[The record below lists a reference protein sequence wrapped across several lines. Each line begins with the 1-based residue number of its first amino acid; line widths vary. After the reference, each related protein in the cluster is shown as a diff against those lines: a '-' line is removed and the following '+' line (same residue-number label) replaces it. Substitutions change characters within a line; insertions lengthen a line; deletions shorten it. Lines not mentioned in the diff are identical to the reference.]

1 MRTELLSPAGNM
13 ETLIAACNNGAD
25 AVYVGGK
32 AFGARAFAPNFSN
45 SELKEAVKYCH
56 LYGVKLYVTANT
68 VVFENEIE
76 DFLDYMKFLYE
87 IGVDAVIM
95 QDLGMINLVRRL
107 IPNLEIHASTQINCH
122 NDESLR
128 LLHEMGVTRAVLA
141 REMSIDEIKG
151 LKCPIEKEI
160 FIHGALCVSYSGQ
173 CLFSSLNGGRSGN
186 RGSCTG
192 SCRLPYKLYDDK
204 EEIKTDGRYLLSTK
218 ELCSVNNIKSILDL
232 KIDSLKIEGR
242 MKSPEYVG
250 YVTKV
255 YRRLIDEYYLGGNP
269 TITEDEMYNLTTLFN
284 REFTQGYLFND
295 NIYNIKTPNHLG
307 SPLGKVIKVNE
318 HKIFIKLNHDLV
330 QEDGIRFCES
340 SKGMIINKLYNE
352 KGLLVNHVNKG
363 EIAVVDN
370 KIGLSSKDNVN
381 KTISKKL
388 MEMINKVS
396 SKKIPITFKLKALVN
411 QNLELLISD
420 GTNEITEKSIV
431 LDKARNKSTT
441 KEEVYSK
448 LNKLGSTPF
457 YLDKCEIQL
466 DDVFIPMSFLNE
478 LRRKVCDELISKR
491 CECNNKV
498 NFKYEKK
505 IIEQN
510 NDSMSILVRNEEQLK
525 CVLGKGR
532 IYTEDYELYKKYKG
546 ENVFYKLPRIMN
558 NFLDYKNEKLLV
570 SELGGI
576 YKYSKNNVVI
586 ADYPLNITNS
596 ETVNFLHSLG
606 VKISTI
612 SPEVPDYGMEK
623 YCYPTEK
630 IVYGKPDL
638 MILKTFRKDGK
649 YLKNNIGNYFP
660 IIHGRYTTILNHQN
674 IYLRNYK
681 GRIILLDETEKKIK
695 DLVS

>member
-1 MRTELLSPAGNM
+1 MKTELLSPAGNM

-32 AFGARAFAPNFSN
+32 VFGARAFAPNFSN
-45 SELKEAVKYCH
+45 AELKEAVQYCH

-68 VVFENEIE
+68 VVFENEID
-76 DFLDYMKFLYE
+76 DFLEYMKFLYK

-95 QDLGMINLVRRL
+95 QDLGMISLVRTL

-122 NDESLR
+122 NDESLY
-128 LLHEMGVTRAVLA
+128 LLHDMGVTRAVLA
-141 REMSIDEIKG
+141 REMNIDEIKA
-151 LKCPIEKEI
+151 LRCPIEKEV
-160 FIHGALCVSYSGQ
+160 FIHGALCVAYSGQ

-204 EEIKTDGRYLLSTK
+204 EELKTKDKYLLSTK
-218 ELCSVNNIKSILDL
+218 ELCSVNNIKTILDL

-250 YVTKV
+250 YVTNV
-255 YRRLIDEYYLGGNP
+255 YRRLIDEYYSGGNP
-269 TITEDEMYNLTTLFN
+269 TITEEEMYNLTTLFN
-284 REFTQGYLFND
+284 REFTQGYSFND
-295 NIYNIKTPNHLG
+295 NIYNTKTPNHLG
-307 SPLGKVIKVNE
+307 ATLGKVIKVNK
-318 HKIFIKLNHDLV
+318 HKIFIKLYHDLV

-340 SKGMIINKLYNE
+340 SKGTIVNKLYNE

-363 EIAVVDN
+363 EIAVIDN

-388 MEMINKVS
+388 MRTINKVS
-396 SKKIPITFKLKALVN
+396 SKKIPITIKLKALVN

-420 GTNEITEKSIV
+420 GINKITEKSIV

-466 DDVFIPMSFLNE
+466 DNVFIPMSFLNN

-505 IIEQN
+505 IINVEN
-510 NDSMSILVRNEEQLK
+510 NSMSILVRNEEQLK
-525 CVLGKGR
+525 WVLGKMR
-532 IYTEDYELYKKYKG
+532 IYTEDYDLYLKYKDK
-546 ENVFYKLPRIMN
+546 NVFYKLPRIMHD
-558 NFLDYKNEKLLV
+558 FPDYNGEKLLV

-606 VKISTI
+606 VKISTM
-612 SPEVPDYGMEK
+612 SPEVTDDEMEK
-623 YCYPTEK
+623 YCYPIEK
-630 IVYGKPDL
+630 IIYGKPDL

-660 IIHGRYTTILNHQN
+660 IIHGEYTTILHHQN
-674 IYLRNYK
+674 INVKNER
-681 GRIILLDETEKKIK
+681 GRIILFDETEKEIK
-695 DLVS
+695 NLI